1 LAAGQ
6 SFVVVDALS
15 VVTAEGTNIARTGV
29 AAFFPELKSIGN
41 EAAGVE
47 FHTMVTSLFHD
58 QLEHV
63 GILVVTGL

>member
-41 EAAGVE
+41 E